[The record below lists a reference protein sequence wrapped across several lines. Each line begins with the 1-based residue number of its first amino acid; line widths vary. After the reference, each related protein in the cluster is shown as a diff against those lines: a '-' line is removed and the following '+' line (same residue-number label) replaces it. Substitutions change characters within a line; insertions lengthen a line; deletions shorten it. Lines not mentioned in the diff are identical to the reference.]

1 MNLLTYP
8 NILKK
13 FQKYVEQAHGIDL
26 AVAWVTNSSALE
38 LLRQQV
44 SQRSLKIRALVG
56 IDANFTQPVALQ
68 TLAGF
73 ADIRVVKSAQG
84 IFHPKMY
91 LFHLPDKMVVWVGS
105 ANFTNSGL
113 NNNEELVSEFESSH
127 DEAKQWFENRWKSIS
142 ASESKRLMNEYEEYW
157 EPVRVGNL
165 LASSP
170 EKKISTFTQA
180 KVNLTCDWKK
190 YLHQLQARD
199 KYWITNTR
207 TWNYPFSVLGDSA
220 SYLETI
226 SDGHALTLYESWNN
240 LSYREVVMLLGLSD
254 EYGVHGLLGS
264 MRGAGQVK
272 HIFFEP
278 KAGNLKIRQ
287 TILEAVQGTAF
298 ATSQTEYLQS
308 ARTALEQITS
318 YERFGM
324 GVATR
329 FLALARPDM
338 AISLNKASQ
347 GGLASFSGLAPTT
360 LKNIPNYLKL
370 LQWMYGLDWYTSPA
384 PTDPW
389 EKSIWDK
396 RAALVDAFVY
406 DDRI

>member
-1 MNLLTYP
+1 MKLLTYP
-8 NILKK
+8 NILNK
-13 FQKYVEQAHGIDL
+13 FQVYVEQAQGIDL

-38 LLRQQV
+38 SLRQQA

-56 IDANFTQPVALQ
+56 IDTNFTHPVALQ

-73 ADIRVVKSAQG
+73 ADIRVAKSIQG

-105 ANFTNSGL
+105 ANFSNSGL
-113 NNNEELVSEFESSH
+113 NSNEELVSEFESSH
-127 DEAKQWFENRWKSIS
+127 DEARQWFENRWKSIS
-142 ASESKRLMNEYEEYW
+142 ASESKRLMEEYEESW
-157 EPVRVGNL
+157 KPVRVGNL
-165 LASSP
+165 LASST
-170 EKKISTFTQA
+170 EGKTSSFTQS
-180 KVNLTCDWKK
+180 KVNLTCSWED
-190 YLHQLQARD
+190 YLQQLRARNQ
-199 KYWITNTR
+199 YWIHHTR
-207 TWNYPFSVLGDSA
+207 TWEHPFSVLGDSA

-226 SDGHALTLYESWNN
+226 SDGHALTLYESWKY
-240 LSYREVVMLLGLSD
+240 LSYREVVMLLGLSN

-272 HIFFEP
+272 HVFLES
-278 KAGNLKIRQ
+278 KDVNLEIRQ
-287 TILEAVQGTAF
+287 AILDVVQETAR
-298 ATSQTEYLQS
+298 ATSQAEYIKS
-308 ARTALEQITS
+308 ARTALEKITS

-329 FLALARPDM
+329 LLALARPDM

-347 GGLASFSGLAPTT
+347 GGLASFSRLAPTT
-360 LKNIPNYLKL
+360 LKNISNYLKL
-370 LQWMYGLDWYTSPA
+370 LQWMYKQDWYDSPA

-389 EKSIWDK
+389 EKSIWNK